1 MTQFRGFSTLLRVL
15 QPRPDLAAQKIN
27 YSRQDDIFFGKYG
40 RAVYAAL
47 FAAAVDA
54 ASAPGIPDAVVL
66 LERVWRTCCLLLL
79 ECSSDKNVLLLLD
92 LIRDLQDVAVRDDS
106 ASLHG
111 LCISLLAILCHVLA
125 IPQLLQHKREV
136 VAAR

>member
-1 MTQFRGFSTLLRVL
+1 ML

-47 FAAAVDA
+47 FAAAVA
-54 ASAPGIPDAVVL
+54 APGAPDAVVL

-125 IPQLLQHKREV
+125 IPQMLQHKREV

>member
-1 MTQFRGFSTLLRVL
+1 ML

-47 FAAAVDA
+47 FAAAVA
-54 ASAPGIPDAVVL
+54 APGAPDAVVL

-79 ECSSDKNVLLLLD
+79 ECSSDKNVVLLLD
-92 LIRDLQDVAVRDDS
+92 LIGDLQDVAVRDDS

-125 IPQLLQHKREV
+125 IPQLLQHNREV

>member
-1 MTQFRGFSTLLRVL
+1 MLRVL

-47 FAAAVDA
+47 FAAAVA
-54 ASAPGIPDAVVL
+54 APGAPDAVVL

-79 ECSSDKNVLLLLD
+79 ECSSDKNVVLLLD
-92 LIRDLQDVAVRDDS
+92 LIGDLQDVAVRDDS

>member
-1 MTQFRGFSTLLRVL
+1 MLRVL

-47 FAAAVDA
+47 FAAAVA
-54 ASAPGIPDAVVL
+54 APGAPDAVVL

-79 ECSSDKNVLLLLD
+79 ECSSDKNVVLLLD
-92 LIRDLQDVAVRDDS
+92 LIGDLQDVAVRDDS

-125 IPQLLQHKREV
+125 IPQLLQHNREV

>member
-47 FAAAVDA
+47 FAAAVA
-54 ASAPGIPDAVVL
+54 APGAPDAVVL

-79 ECSSDKNVLLLLD
+79 ECSSDKNVVLLLD
-92 LIRDLQDVAVRDDS
+92 LIGDLQDVAVRDDS

-125 IPQLLQHKREV
+125 IPQLLQHNREV